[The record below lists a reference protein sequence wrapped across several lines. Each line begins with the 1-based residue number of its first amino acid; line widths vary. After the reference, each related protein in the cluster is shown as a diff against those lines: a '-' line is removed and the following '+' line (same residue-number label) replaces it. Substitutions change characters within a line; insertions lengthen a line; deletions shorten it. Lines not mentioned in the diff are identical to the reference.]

1 MVGQDYALTTTTF
14 WIGLIIG
21 ELPANRLIQILPL
34 GKFLSVSVFL
44 WAVCLMGMAFAKNA
58 P

>member
-14 WIGLIIG
+14 WIGLIAG
-21 ELPANRLIQILPL
+21 EFPANRLIQILPL
-34 GKFLSVSVFL
+34 GKYLSAAVFL
-44 WAVCLMGMAFAKNA
+44 WSVCLMAMAFAKNA

>member
-21 ELPANRLIQILPL
+21 EFPANRLIQILPL
-34 GKFLSVSVFL
+34 GKYLSGAVFL
-44 WAVCLMGMAFAKNA
+44 WSVSLMAMAFAKNA
-58 P
+58 A